1 MELKVLN
8 KKIAALK
15 KANGKVRDDIQ
26 ALGLVCLMHIEAHG
40 DVTPLNNLFDALIK
54 TQHQAFAEW
63 AFSFGKVSKNT
74 NAKTKEAMPL
84 AYDKSKKTDIE
95 AAVAKPWFDF
105 ADDKAKATAKAFDFQ
120 QAVMSLLKKAAAA
133 GIDHSKLVAV
143 AAVADIKAEKVP
155 ATVMNAEQAAA
166 SVGEALV

>member
-26 ALGLVCLMHIEAHG
+26 ALGLVCLQHIEQHG
-40 DVTPLNNLFDALIK
+40 DVTPLNNLYDALIK

-74 NAKTKEAMPL
+74 NKKTMEAMPL

-95 AAVAKPWFDF
+95 AAVTKPWFDF

-133 GIDHSKLVAV
+133 GHDHTQLVQV
-143 AAVADIKAEKVP
+143 AAIAGIKPEKVP

-166 SVGEALV
+166 SVGEAIV

>member
-26 ALGLVCLMHIEAHG
+26 ALGLVCLAHIEAHG
-40 DVTPLNNLFDALIK
+40 DVTPLNKLYDALIK

-95 AAVAKPWFDF
+95 GATAKPWFDF

-155 ATVMNAEQAAA
+155 ATVMTAEQAAA
-166 SVGEALV
+166 SVGDAIV